1 MFSTIKGNAAA
12 YYMQIECT
20 ELLCRAQDVIPY
32 SPGPYRG
39 GVLPTKFSRKSY
51 ARPVKC
57 FPIPRKRRGEE
68 RGRADVSFV
77 FLSCVY
83 VSGLISGLVL

>member
-39 GVLPTKFSRKSY
+39 GGEYYRRNFRENPTLS
-51 ARPVKC
+51 PLN
-57 FPIPRKRRGEE
+57 
-68 RGRADVSFV
+68 V
-77 FLSCVY
+77 FLFLGSLGERREEEQMYLLYSCPVC
-83 VSGLISGLVL
+83 VCQG